1 MNEQEKYDWMVYVS
15 CMTFNHAPYIVDA
28 MNGFTMQETN
38 FPFVCG
44 IVDDA
49 STDSEQEVIKQY
61 LNDHFDLE
69 DKKVARHEET
79 DDYVLTFARHKTNMN
94 CYFAVFYLKYNHYN
108 KKTKAPYL
116 AQWREKAKY
125 IATCEGDDYWIEPRK
140 LLKQVDFLENNP
152 DYGMVC
158 AASKIYVQG
167 VGMKKGYYGH
177 EYRGLEDLLI
187 GNYFYNA
194 TVLKRTLLEDRYG
207 QEIGQQPGWK
217 MGDWPRYL
225 HCAIVSKIG
234 YIDEPM
240 SVYRVLPNSA
250 SHFDSFDK
258 FKDFNENSV
267 AVSKYF
273 IEKYQLDASDLFP
286 KLDNW
291 LRKRLLLKAC
301 EVGNVD
307 LIKQYKHDV
316 EGLSLKEKITVFLS
330 SHYLTNI
337 LYGWYLIIRKDI
349 YFICH

>member
-1 MNEQEKYDWMVYVS
+1 MENNYLVQIS
-15 CMTFNHAPYIVDA
+15 CMTYNHAPYIVDA
-28 MNGFTMQETN
+28 LNGFTMQETT
-38 FPFVCG
+38 FPFVCS
-44 IVDDA
+44 IIDDA
-49 STDSEQEVIKQY
+49 STDGEQEIIRKY
-61 LNDHFDLE
+61 LEEHFDLQ
-69 DKKVARHEET
+69 DKTIVRNEET
-79 DDYVLTFARHKTNMN
+79 DDYLLTFARHKTNHN
-94 CYFAVFYLKYNHYN
+94 CFFAVLFLKYNHYR
-108 KKTKAPYL
+108 KKSKKPYI
-116 AQWREKAKY
+116 QEWIDSAKY
-125 IATCEGDDYWIEPRK
+125 IADCEGDDYWIHPKK
-140 LLKQVDFLENNP
+140 LQWQVNFLDENQE
-152 DYGMVC
+152 YGMVYG
-158 AASKIYVQG
+158 ASKIYVQG
-167 VGMKKGYYGH
+167 LGMKNGVFGH
-177 EYRGLEDLLI
+177 EYRGMEDLLA
-187 GNYFYNA
+187 GNYYFNA
-194 TVLKRTLLEDRYG
+194 SVLKRKSQEKRYLE
-207 QEIGQQPGWK
+207 EIGIHPEWK
-217 MGDWPRYL
+217 MGDWPRIL
-225 HCAIVSKIG
+225 HCAITSKIG
-234 YIDEPM
+234 FMDEPM
-240 SVYRVLPNSA
+240 TVYRSLPNSA